1 MSISTVNYRRTF
13 HSKLD
18 LTRILGI
25 LTYDALHQMQLELKS
40 KALSVHF
47 NLGGR
52 THRHIRIL
60 ITNTKYTTLSPVPY
74 VRTRHPGILIIHNN
88 TSHVISLKLTWQ
100 STWSRI
106 SSDPTSG
113 HSRWRETYYFHEE
126 SYYHSIHGKHMSD
139 FCVPP
144 LNVQKNISN

>member
-1 MSISTVNYRRTF
+1 MSISTVNYPET
-13 HSKLD
+13 SLPKLD

-52 THRHIRIL
+52 THGHIIIL

-74 VRTRHPGILIIHNN
+74 VRPGHPGIIIIHNN
-88 TSHVISLKLTWQ
+88 TSHVISLKLT
-100 STWSRI
+100 
-106 SSDPTSG
+106 
-113 HSRWRETYYFHEE
+113 
-126 SYYHSIHGKHMSD
+126 
-139 FCVPP
+139 
-144 LNVQKNISN
+144 